1 MAGILSSISIVS
13 FVIAGISFVLAV
25 VFFFLFKIP
34 NVIGDLSGRNA
45 QRSIA
50 RLREINERSGSKV
63 YKTSAT
69 NQKRGKLTG
78 TIDAFDQMQKK
89 SKETL
94 KLRKKNTSDDNRV
107 ETGLLKSNAVEKI
120 NIQNTVLLETSDETG
135 LLSNFKETKTM
146 ELSSNWLKSRVGGK
160 KLELIEDIMIVHTNE
175 VIE

>member
-1 MAGILSSISIVS
+1 MAGVLSSISIAS

-45 QRSIA
+45 QKSIA
-50 RLREINERSGSKV
+50 QLREINERSGSKV

-78 TIDAFDQMQKK
+78 TIEVFDQLQKK
-89 SKETL
+89 KQ
-94 KLRKKNTSDDNRV
+94 RNVGIKKKTTSDDNRV
-107 ETGLLKSNAVEKI
+107 ETGLLKSNAVEK
-120 NIQNTVLLETSDETG
+120 NGVQQTALLETSDETG
-135 LLSNFKETKTM
+135 LLSDFKET
-146 ELSSNWLKSRVGGK
+146 EALEISSNCLKSRVGGK
-160 KLELIEDIMIVHTNE
+160 KIELIEDIMIFHTDE